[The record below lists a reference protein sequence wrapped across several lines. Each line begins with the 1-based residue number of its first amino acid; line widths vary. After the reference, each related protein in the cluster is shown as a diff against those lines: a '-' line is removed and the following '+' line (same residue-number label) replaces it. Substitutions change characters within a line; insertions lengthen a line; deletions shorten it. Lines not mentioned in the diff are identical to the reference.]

1 MSKHIIVGLTGQTG
15 SGKSSLSVF
24 LSDSGFFVIDCD
36 KVSRNI
42 TADGSECC
50 KKLREVFPSCIDEAL
65 HLDRRSL
72 GSIVFNDPKKLAQL
86 NELIFPFITGE
97 INALIDRSVSSGYQ
111 VIILDAPTLFESGAD
126 KLCDVIISCVADE
139 TVRLERIIR
148 RDGLTAG
155 QASARINAQKDEGF
169 YTESSDIIIENGGGT
184 DSLCRAADFL
194 ALRIKE
200 MLYGSKH

>member
-1 MSKHIIVGLTGQTG
+1 MIIGLTGQTG

-24 LSDSGFFVIDCD
+24 LSDNGYYVIDCD
-36 KVSRNI
+36 KVSRSV

-50 KKLREVFPSCIDEAL
+50 KKLRENFPSCVDGSL
-65 HLDRRSL
+65 HLDRRLL
-72 GSIVFNDPKKLAQL
+72 GSIVFSDPDELARL
-86 NELIFPFITGE
+86 NELIFPFITDE
-97 INALIDRSVSSGYQ
+97 IRALIDKALGNDFR

-126 KLCDVIISCVADE
+126 KLCNIIVSCIADE
-139 TVRLERIIR
+139 KVRLGRIIR
-148 RDGLTAG
+148 RDGLTVE
-155 QASARINAQKDEGF
+155 QASARIKAQKDDSF
-169 YTESSDIIIENGGGT
+169 YTENSDIIIENGGGT